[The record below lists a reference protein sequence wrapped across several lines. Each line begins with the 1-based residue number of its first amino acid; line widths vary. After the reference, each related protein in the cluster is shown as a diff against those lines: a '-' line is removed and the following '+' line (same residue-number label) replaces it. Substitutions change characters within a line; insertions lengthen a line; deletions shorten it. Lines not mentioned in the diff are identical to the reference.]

1 MLPWLDV
8 EGATIRIAAAGDCL
22 LTDVRAFLR
31 PIAAKS
37 GVAVEMGC
45 LYLSAAGDG
54 SFLPDEFIRFAQ
66 TQAADLLAVSLFT
79 YDGLPIYRLLR
90 AGERALLPQALD
102 QARRFLLQLRERD
115 DRTLLLH
122 GVSGL
127 PLSRRLAWLPVERW
141 AMPKRFRDLAAALS
155 EGLREIAAQLP
166 HVWFVDEIVVAQRL
180 GYRVANR
187 PIVTG
192 RPFVEALFHRRR
204 FGFGLA
210 ETYLEVVRAYDRL
223 RGVKVIAVDFDNTL
237 WDGVMAEGPV
247 RHYRDRQALL
257 KRLQEGGILLVAV
270 SKNDPQAIRWNE
282 MVLQPEDFAVLAIGW
297 ELKPTTLAEIAAQL
311 NLGLDAFVFLD
322 DNPTERGLVA
332 SHLPQVRVWDACDPE
347 PWRTLAILPALP
359 WYSLTE
365 EARQRTAMYRVQA
378 LRQQAV
384 RAYGDQG
391 SDTAVL
397 AALQLVMQVH
407 RMQEKELVRVHELTN
422 RANQFNTTTIR
433 YRSEELTDPGRQVWV
448 GYLQDRFGDY
458 GLVLVWL
465 RVVETAAD
473 DEA

>member
-1 MLPWLDV
+1 MNDAL
-8 EGATIRIAAAGDCL
+8 AAAWR
-22 LTDVRAFLR
+22 TAQAR
-31 PIAAKS
+31 
-37 GVAVEMGC
+37 VAVTDEWRSFPSEA
-45 LYLSAAGDG
+45 LDRQYYRPLIALAQRAAA
-54 SFLPDEFIRFAQ
+54 PQ
-66 TQAADLLAVSLFT
+66 VT

-332 SHLPQVRVWDACDPE
+332 SHLPQVRG
-347 PWRTLAILPALP
+347 L
-359 WYSLTE
+359 
-365 EARQRTAMYRVQA
+365 
-378 LRQQAV
+378 
-384 RAYGDQG
+384 
-391 SDTAVL
+391 
-397 AALQLVMQVH
+397 
-407 RMQEKELVRVHELTN
+407 
-422 RANQFNTTTIR
+422 
-433 YRSEELTDPGRQVWV
+433 WV
-448 GYLQDRFGDY
+448 GAG
-458 GLVLVWL
+458 V
-465 RVVETAAD
+465 AAGGRNRSRRRGV
-473 DEA
+473 AFAFPIFLFR